1 MTRRIPFLFLL
12 LGLYFTV
19 SSQNITPTFE
29 SELIKPCK
37 VLKINENHYFIDFG
51 KAYFGTIYLNPKSS
65 QSDSLIVHVGEK
77 LDLPNSIDRNPSGEI
92 RYQKIVLPNLNEL
105 KPISLTLKEN
115 LRNTTPPAVLLPDS
129 FGIIMPFRYCEI
141 ENLRI
146 PITDLDIRQKAF
158 YYHFNDSA
166 SSFLSSDTILNKVW
180 DLCKHTIKATSF
192 AGYYI
197 DGDRERIPYEAD
209 AFINQLSHYS
219 VDSVYSLARRTNEYF
234 MENPTW
240 PTEWILQTAFM
251 FYYDYLYTGDTKP
264 IIKNYDKL
272 KVKSLIQL
280 EREDGLITTKSDK
293 LNDGLMKALGFADPK
308 KRIKDIV
315 DWPIAERDYYEMAD
329 VNTVVNAFYYQNL
342 LLMAKIAGAINK
354 YEDSIFFSSKAEKV
368 KQVINAK
375 LIDKTTGL
383 YVDGIGSSHSS
394 LHANMYPLA
403 FDLVPE
409 ENLKEVIDFI
419 KSKGMKC
426 SVYGAQYLLEGLCKN
441 NETEYALDLIT
452 NTEGDR
458 NWYNMIRSGSTITLE
473 AWDRKYKPN
482 LDWNHAWAT
491 APANIIVRYIWGI
504 TPGTPGFN
512 EIKIHPRLNYLHYS
526 EIKVPTING
535 CVFAEYINDNVKGQ
549 VFRIDVPS
557 NTKATFYITGKPYR
571 IKLNDKIVDIFDDYL
586 VLYNGKNIIELKY

>member
-1 MTRRIPFLFLL
+1 MNRKIPILILFL
-12 LGLYFTV
+12 GLFLRV
-19 SSQNITPTFE
+19 NSQCIITTFE

-37 VLKINENHYFIDFG
+37 VVKINESHCFIDFG
-51 KAYFGTIYLNPKSS
+51 KAYFGTIYINPKST
-65 QSDSLIVHVGEK
+65 QHDSLVIHIGEK
-77 LDLPNSIDRNPSGEI
+77 LSHSNYIDRNPTGEI
-92 RYQKIVLPNLNEL
+92 RYQKIVIPNLLEL
-105 KPISLTLKEN
+105 EPIQLTLKGN
-115 LRNTTPPAVLLPDS
+115 IRNTKPPAIALPDS

-141 ENLRI
+141 ENLKI
-146 PITDLDIRQKAF
+146 PINDLDIRQKA
-158 YYHFNDSA
+158 YYYKFNDSA
-166 SSFLSSDTILNKVW
+166 SSFSSSDTVLNKVW

-264 IIKNYDKL
+264 LIRYYDRL

-280 EREDGLITTKSDK
+280 ECEDGLITTKSDQ
-293 LNDGLMKALGFADPK
+293 LNDDLMTALGFSDAK
-308 KRIKDIV
+308 KRIKNIV
-315 DWPIAERDYYEMAD
+315 DWPLGERDNYEMAD
-329 VNTVVNAFYYQNL
+329 VNIVVNAFYYQNL
-342 LLMAKIAGAINK
+342 RIMAKIAGAINK
-354 YEDSIFFSSKAEKV
+354 QEDSAFFNIKADKV
-368 KQVINAK
+368 RDVINSK
-375 LIDKTTGL
+375 LIDKTSGL
-383 YVDGIGSSHSS
+383 YIDGIGSSHIS
-394 LHANMYPLA
+394 LHANMFSLA
-403 FDLVPE
+403 FDLVPA
-409 ENLKEVIDFI
+409 ENLNKVIDFI

-441 NETEYALDLIT
+441 NETEYALGMIT

-458 NWYNMIRSGSTITLE
+458 NWYNMIRSGSTMTLE
-473 AWDRKYKPN
+473 AWDSKYKPN

-504 TPGTPGFN
+504 TPETPGFG
-512 EIKIHPRLNYLHYS
+512 EIKIYPHLNGLDYS
-526 EIKVPTING
+526 EVKVPTING
-535 CVFAEYINDNVKGQ
+535 CVLASYKNDVAKGK

-557 NTKATFYITGKPYR
+557 NTKAKFYSTGKPLK
-571 IKLNDKIVDIFDDYL
+571 ITLNNKILDKGLPCFEL
-586 VLYNGKNIIELKY
+586 KAGENTIELKY